1 MSAATPDPGDT
12 SWEQTLAR
20 LEADVDRI
28 ESAVAAGEAP
38 EVGGWT
44 PPSDLGPLPA
54 HLRDRAVGI
63 LERQTRVL
71 ARTSEVARG
80 LARQRTVTARMSS
93 GRAASAASAY
103 VDVRA

>member
-1 MSAATPDPGDT
+1 MSAASRYAGDA
-12 SWEQTLAR
+12 SWEQTLTR

-28 ESAVAAGEAP
+28 SSAVAAGEAP
-38 EVGGWT
+38 DVDPWT
-44 PPSDLGPLPA
+44 PPTDLGPLPA

-71 ARTSEVARG
+71 ASTSEAARG
-80 LARQRTVTARMSS
+80 LARQRKVADRMSS
-93 GRAASAASAY
+93 GRAGSAPVY